1 MTESVPVNMP
11 LNLSVGSNVPVRL
24 PGPPNH
30 RSPRETIIY
39 LVPDFSTTRFG

>member
-39 LVPDFSTTRFG
+39 PTFQLSNLVG